1 MALTSGNTLSLYN
14 LGQATGQGTT
24 NISIG
29 TIEGSPT
36 VGENISISSFALG
49 GSGATAGSVGSISGF
64 TYAVENTSETYTL
77 GFTDAGTRFST
88 ISSRG
93 ANFTWSV
100 PVGSK
105 ISLSSNNGASAVF
118 AVGDMTNAPTQTVL
132 QSILT
137 HTIRAVFADG
147 FNDHAANYNTNRDKT
162 VYSVDSYDGNST
174 ALCLTIDSPVTLAD
188 GTIVEAGDLNEGDTL
203 KGFSL
208 GGLSVDSDGTF
219 LEWSTNSLS
228 TTPKDVTIVN
238 LTYSFASRYY
248 DVNNGEVTATA
259 EHPMLV
265 KDSASG
271 DYLFK
276 EMFNLVVGD
285 KLVKGDNTEVDIT
298 SIEIVEKTTEIVSI
312 DVESED
318 TYMVNGYIT
327 HNKGGNSHTDLSA
340 PGAPT
345 NVTYT
350 DPNISWTAP
359 ASTGTGGITA
369 YEWQIGTTN
378 TFTTITNTADE
389 WSTNIVEVFSLIL
402 AGTFWFRVRAID
414 QGLKGAW
421 STPLEFTVVS

>member
-1 MALTSGNTLSLYN
+1 MATLTSGNTLSLN
-14 LGQATGQGTT
+14 GLGSATGQGTKSLSAAKGDT
-24 NISIG
+24 TGPIAM
-29 TIEGSPT
+29 
-36 VGENISISSFALG
+36 SSFAID
-49 GSGATAGSVGSISGF
+49 TVGSVTGF
-64 TYAVENTSETYTL
+64 TYAVESTTETYTL
-77 GFTDAGTRFST
+77 GFTGAGTNFGR
-88 ISSRG
+88 ISSRS

-100 PVGSK
+100 AAGSY
-105 ISLSSNNGASAVF
+105 ITLGTNSGTTATF
-118 AVGDMTNAPTQTVL
+118 AVSSMNPQSPGAQTTLLGV
-132 QSILT
+132 QT
-137 HTIRAVFADG
+137 HTIRGKFVDG
-147 FNDHAANYNTNRDKT
+147 FNDHATNYNTNIDKT

-203 KGFSL
+203 KGFSI

-219 LEWSTNSLS
+219 LDWSTNSLS

-238 LTYSFASRYY
+238 LTYSFAPRYY

-265 KDSASG
+265 KDSVSG

-285 KLVKGDNTEVDIT
+285 KLVKGDNSEVEIN

-327 HNKGGNSHTDLSA
+327 HNKGGNSHTDLAS

-345 NVTYT
+345 SLAYASPFV
-350 DPNISWTAP
+350 SWVAP
-359 ASTGTGGITA
+359 ASVGTGGITA
-369 YEWQIGTTN
+369 YDVQIDNNSDFSSLTY
-378 TFTTITNTADE
+378 DYSE
-389 WSTNIVEVFSLIL
+389 WSDLNIEVNTLL
-402 AGTFWFRVRAID
+402 APGTWYIRVRAID
-414 QGLKGAW
+414 QGLKGTFA
-421 STPLEFTVVS
+421 TLTFTR